1 MFSAMYIAHS
11 WKDVERYLED
21 LLAGNDPLLERRQE
35 IGQKIY
41 TTHKGAADK
50 IAERILEDFNQ
61 SLR

>member
-35 IGQKIY
+35 IAQKIY
-41 TTHKGAADK
+41 ETHKGAADK
-50 IAERILEDFNQ
+50 IAKKVLEDFNQ